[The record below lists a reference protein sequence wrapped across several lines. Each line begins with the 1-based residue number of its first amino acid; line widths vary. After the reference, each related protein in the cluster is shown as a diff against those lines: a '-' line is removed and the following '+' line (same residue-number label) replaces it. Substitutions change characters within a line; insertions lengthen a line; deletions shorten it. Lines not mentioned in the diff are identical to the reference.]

1 MHTETHSNT
10 LQHTGK
16 YCNTMQHA
24 AARCNTLQHTATH
37 CHKLLQRV
45 VNTGPAH
52 KAFPQFVQKLDIEG
66 AYLNRQFFFASVF
79 FLKYPRFK
87 NADVN
92 PRHQM
97 FLFRGAGAT
106 PRSVPH
112 LDPPAM
118 SSAISSSLLL
128 ANRRRASWFRNSSP
142 FIFSI
147 FFKVALLFAAVL
159 TAVTDRLACFDVRV
173 GSIRPPMPRRRLRG
187 VGVGVSGA
195 ASDATDAS
203 SSFLAFAT
211 RRSTTDLKEA
221 FTPSAMELAWV
232 WRTRVCV
239 LDSPADPVR
248 ACTDTMT

>member
-1 MHTETHSNT
+1 
-10 LQHTGK
+10 
-16 YCNTMQHA
+16 
-24 AARCNTLQHTATH
+24 
-37 CHKLLQRV
+37 
-45 VNTGPAH
+45 
-52 KAFPQFVQKLDIEG
+52 
-66 AYLNRQFFFASVF
+66 
-79 FLKYPRFK
+79 
-87 NADVN
+87 
-92 PRHQM
+92 M

-106 PRSVPH
+106 LRSVSH

-128 ANRRRASWFRNSSP
+128 ANRRRTSWFRNSSP

-147 FFKVALLFAAVL
+147 FFKVALLFAGVLTAFVVLQHCTGFALFDGYCSTLQGLLSAGVL

-173 GSIRPPMPRRRLRG
+173 GSIRLTMPRWRVRG
-187 VGVGVSGA
+187 VGVGALGA
-195 ASDATDAS
+195 ASYATDAI

-221 FTPSAMELAWV
+221 FTLSAMEVAWV

>member
-1 MHTETHSNT
+1 
-10 LQHTGK
+10 
-16 YCNTMQHA
+16 
-24 AARCNTLQHTATH
+24 
-37 CHKLLQRV
+37 
-45 VNTGPAH
+45 
-52 KAFPQFVQKLDIEG
+52 
-66 AYLNRQFFFASVF
+66 
-79 FLKYPRFK
+79 
-87 NADVN
+87 
-92 PRHQM
+92 M

-106 PRSVPH
+106 LRSVSH

-159 TAVTDRLACFDVRV
+159 TVVTDRLACFDVRV
-173 GSIRPPMPRRRLRG
+173 GSFRPPMPRRRLRG
-187 VGVGVSGA
+187 VGVGAHSGGSIRLSSNSGA

-211 RRSTTDLKEA
+211 RRSTTDFREA
-221 FTPSAMELAWV
+221 FTPSAMEVAWV